1 MLCCSQR
8 AGVIRGCQD
17 VTQNSSRVCSIPL
30 IKVPGVAAGAEKSP
44 NLNFLGLFPPELG
57 GCRVGTQLC
66 IHRQIEYEKQLMKA
80 LWSLTAVLV
89 FTHRICVRM
98 LWPHPPELK
107 EWDLRRFKYVQI
119 HHSSPAKGIINSFIS
134 SVCNALKSQ
143 TESFTRKKKLGQLR
157 NEGWCV
163 LVSAALCSSS

>member
-1 MLCCSQR
+1 MS
-8 AGVIRGCQD
+8 GCDTEQQQGLLNSLD
-17 VTQNSSRVCSIPL
+17 KSSRSGCWCWEIP
-30 IKVPGVAAGAEKSP
+30 KSESPGFVPSWA
-44 NLNFLGLFPPELG
+44 G
-57 GCRVGTQLC
+57 GCRVGTQMC

-119 HHSSPAKGIINSFIS
+119 HHSFPAKGIINSFIS